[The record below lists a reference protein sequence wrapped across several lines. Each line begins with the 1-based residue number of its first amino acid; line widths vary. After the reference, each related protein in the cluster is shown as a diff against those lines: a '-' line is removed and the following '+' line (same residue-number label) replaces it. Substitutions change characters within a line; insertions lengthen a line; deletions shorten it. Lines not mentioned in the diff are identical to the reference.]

1 MSSNHIWKL
10 RPDPT
15 KNNWLE
21 KLYEW
26 RDRFGGSVE
35 WEIIMSK
42 NENKQIFHTAVP
54 IIRGIRMAD
63 CTGSGSS
70 KKAAMNDASQKLSDQ
85 DKLTR

>member
-26 RDRFGGSVE
+26 RDRFGDLSSGKSPCPRTR
-35 WEIIMSK
+35 IT
-42 NENKQIFHTAVP
+42 IFHTAVP

-70 KKAAMNDASQKLSDQ
+70 KKAAMNEASQKLSDQ